1 MPARTAAVVSSSG
14 MSLATARAL
23 AAMPGM
29 PGQSVP
35 KIIRLVSRVQFCRA

>member
-1 MPARTAAVVSSSG
+1 MSSSG

-23 AAMPGM
+23 AAIPGM

-35 KIIRLVSRVQFCRA
+35 KIIRRVSLAQFCRA